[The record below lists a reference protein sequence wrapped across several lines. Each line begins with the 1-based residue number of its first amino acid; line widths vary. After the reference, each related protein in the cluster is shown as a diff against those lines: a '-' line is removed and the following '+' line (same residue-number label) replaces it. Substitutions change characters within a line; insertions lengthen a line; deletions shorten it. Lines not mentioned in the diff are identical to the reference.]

1 MPQYQLAN
9 NRNVTIIIGT
19 MVGVAASVLQHSY
32 KWGSVMTGYPS
43 TDPSFV
49 ARVSEFWYMV
59 NQLLA
64 RPVIAL
70 VAGVGFLI
78 CARYARDGNAA
89 FGAAFVGG
97 IILPNVVYRIVG
109 L

>member
-1 MPQYQLAN
+1 MPQLQFAN
-9 NRNVTIIIGT
+9 NRNFMIAIGA
-19 MVGVAASVLQHSY
+19 MVGIAVSVLQHSY

-43 TDPSFV
+43 TDPSFA
-49 ARVSEFWYMV
+49 ARVSEFWYMF

-78 CARYARDGNAA
+78 CAKYSRDGNSA

-97 IILPNVVYRIVG
+97 VILPSVLYWIVG
-109 L
+109 I